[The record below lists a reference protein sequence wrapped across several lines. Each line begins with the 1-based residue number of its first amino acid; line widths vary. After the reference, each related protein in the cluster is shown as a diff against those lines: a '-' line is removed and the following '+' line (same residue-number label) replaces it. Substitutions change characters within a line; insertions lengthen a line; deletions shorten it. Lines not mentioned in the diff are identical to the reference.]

1 MSRDILTIGGCPK
14 CASDQL
20 ACRYNHF
27 EKGDL
32 RIISWEHKCPNCGY
46 RETKAFRSDDELDDE
61 DSGEE
66 PDDEDCEPG
75 TCPYCARPAPF

>member
-27 EKGDL
+27 EKSDL
-32 RIISWEHKCPNCGY
+32 KIISWEHKCPNCGH
-46 RETKAFRSDDELDDE
+46 RETKAFRSDEEESDD
-61 DSGEE
+61 E
-66 PDDEDCEPG
+66 PDDEDWDPA